1 MINLTKCESCN
12 SLIHS
17 KQINIHDNTIKS
29 GIQAR
34 YWDCPHCNHKHL
46 ILVMDKTSKRL
57 MKDNKKDRERMA
69 SINKRAQALRMRNQL
84 SDGQAKLFVEQV
96 EKIETRIK
104 KRTDQL
110 DVRSKKLIK
119 DYEASHV

>member
-1 MINLTKCESCN
+1 
-12 SLIHS
+12 
-17 KQINIHDNTIKS
+17 
-29 GIQAR
+29 
-34 YWDCPHCNHKHL
+34 
-46 ILVMDKTSKRL
+46 MDKTSKRL